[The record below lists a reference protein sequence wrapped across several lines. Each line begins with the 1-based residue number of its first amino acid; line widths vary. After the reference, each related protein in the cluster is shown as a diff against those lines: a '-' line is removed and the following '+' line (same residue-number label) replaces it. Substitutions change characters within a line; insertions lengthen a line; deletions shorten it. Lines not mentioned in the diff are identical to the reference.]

1 MRIRIALIS
10 LTLLL
15 LAPGAAF
22 ASLTGEESLGRDLAA
37 QLQSGAKTCR
47 DLSADDLEHIGE
59 YVTGRALGSTG
70 AHEAMNER
78 MRVMIG
84 QQGEVRMHQVMGA
97 RYTACAGGS
106 TASGGTVMGPGMMGG
121 YTGKERWGSMMNSG
135 DLSWMIGGTWRTMSR
150 QDWQRLQHQWL
161 GTTAT
166 TSSHHGWSPWAI
178 IAAVV
183 GAVFL
188 AGLAS
193 AAVARRRLER
203 TPHAPS

>member
-1 MRIRIALIS
+1 MRIRIALIP

-15 LAPGAAF
+15 IAPGAAF
-22 ASLTGEESLGRDLAA
+22 ASLTGEQSQGSDLAA
-37 QLQSGAKTCR
+37 QLQSGVKTCR

-59 YVTGRALGSTG
+59 YVMGRALGSTA

-84 QQGEVRMHQVMGA
+84 QGGEERMHQVMGA
-97 RYTACAGGS
+97 RYTACASGS
-106 TASGGTVMGPGMMGG
+106 AASGGTVMGPGMMGG
-121 YTGKERWGSMMNSG
+121 A
-135 DLSWMIGGTWRTMSR
+135 WRTMSR
-150 QDWQRLQHQWL
+150 QNWQRLQHQWL

-183 GAVFL
+183 GAVIL

-203 TPHAPS
+203 TPPAP